1 MKRSGLTIVF
11 VLVCAIVLVGAYG
24 LGVCIREYRFHKAA
38 VAAPVAAE
46 LQKPAA
52 GTTAKMPP
60 GARVARTSDAN
71 NPGGRPTFRNGGMG
85 GMRQRFQNMSEEE
98 RQQAISQMRERFGG
112 GRRRQG
118 MPQLSD
124 EDRQKMRTEMEDLR
138 SRWDSMSE
146 EERQQA
152 QEQFRE
158 KYGFAPRGFG
168 SRGFGGRRSRGEPN
182 SPQQ

>member
-1 MKRSGLTIVF
+1 MKRSGMTIVF

-24 LGVCIREYRFHKAA
+24 LGVCIREYRFHKAG
-38 VAAPVAAE
+38 VAAQTVAKV
-46 LQKPAA
+46 QKPAVESA
-52 GTTAKMPP
+52 
-60 GARVARTSDAN
+60 ARSVA
-71 NPGGRPTFRNGGMG
+71 GRPVPTAGAPGPGSPGDRMA

-98 RQQAISQMRERFGG
+98 RQQAMSRMRDRFGG
-112 GRRRQG
+112 GRQRQG

-124 EDRQKMRTEMEDLR
+124 EDRQKMRAEMEDLR

-152 QEQFRE
+152 QAQFRE

-168 SRGFGGRRSRGEPN
+168 GGRGFGGRRSRGEPN